1 MTIVWLLLG
10 TKKCNFVHVWL
21 PPFAAICTEDKGVH
35 KCSYD
40 SDQGRAKLHFLVPK
54 SNQTIINDMSF
65 DQTKTIS
72 LESDKM
78 QIDNIK
84 Q

>member
-1 MTIVWLLLG
+1 MCEAVCQHDEAGPACLHDIVP
-10 TKKCNFVHVWL
+10 VWN
-21 PPFAAICTEDKGVH
+21 
-35 KCSYD
+35 
-40 SDQGRAKLHFLVPK
+40 QGRAKLHFLVPK
-54 SNQTIINDMSF
+54 SNQTIVNDMSF

>member
-1 MTIVWLLLG
+1 MLFKQFYDFYALSRIITNLYGLKVTIKHNNNLLIIRG
-10 TKKCNFVHVWL
+10 
-21 PPFAAICTEDKGVH
+21 
-35 KCSYD
+35 
-40 SDQGRAKLHFLVPK
+40 QGRAKLHFLVPK